1 MTFMAKHD
9 SARTCEQSSV
19 PVSEKQ
25 GKKLTEYVLLWRND
39 QTGRAGTVAREV
51 FLAKGLS
58 LQKTMADHSVEHAP
72 FCKHGLSHSAEDTL
86 RSVMKS
92 FLSR

>member
-1 MTFMAKHD
+1 MTFMAKRN

-39 QTGRAGTVAREV
+39 QTGRTGTVAREV

-58 LQKTMADHSVEHAP
+58 LFIP
-72 FCKHGLSHSAEDTL
+72 
-86 RSVMKS
+86 
-92 FLSR
+92 